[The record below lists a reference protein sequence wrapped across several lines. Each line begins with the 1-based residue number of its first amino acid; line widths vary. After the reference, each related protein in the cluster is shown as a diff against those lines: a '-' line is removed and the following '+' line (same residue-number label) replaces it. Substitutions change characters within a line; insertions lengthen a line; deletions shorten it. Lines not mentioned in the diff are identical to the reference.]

1 MHTLFPETDV
11 DKIDLSDPSLYR
23 DNRWPQAF
31 SQVRQ
36 QRPVHFLKDSQFGP
50 FWSITKFRDIVFVD
64 SNYTLFSS
72 EPYIVIGD
80 DELKISN
87 FISMD
92 PPKHDVQR
100 QAVQNVVAPKNL
112 MELEAVIRLRTQT
125 VLDSLPVDTPFDWVK
140 HVSIELTTLMLATL
154 FDFPLEERHKL
165 TYWSDLAIASPSIDG
180 NTSVT
185 QEERL
190 EGLNDC
196 AQRFSELWQQ
206 QLNKEPSFNLISLLQ
221 NNQDTKDMIN
231 KPLEFLGNLLLLIV
245 GGNDTTRNS
254 MSGGVYALN
263 IFPGEFK
270 KLKRQPELIPNMVS
284 EIIRWQTPL
293 AHMRRIATQDVE
305 LGGQLIKKGDKV
317 VMWYISGNRDEEV
330 IDNPDAFIID
340 RDNARQHLSFGFGIH
355 RCMGNRLA
363 EMQIRILWEEIL
375 KRFDDITLLEE
386 PERVESNFVNGYEKM
401 MVTLSKK

>member
-1 MHTLFPETDV
+1 M
-11 DKIDLSDPSLYR
+11 
-23 DNRWPQAF
+23 
-31 SQVRQ
+31 
-36 QRPVHFLKDSQFGP
+36 
-50 FWSITKFRDIVFVD
+50 
-64 SNYTLFSS
+64 
-72 EPYIVIGD
+72 
-80 DELKISN
+80 KISN

-112 MELEAVIRLRTQT
+112 TELEAVIRQRTQT
-125 VLDSLPVDTPFDWVK
+125 VLDGLPVDTPFDWVK

-190 EGLNDC
+190 QGLNDC

-206 QLNKEPSFNLISLLQ
+206 QLNQEPSFNLISLLQ
-221 NNQDTKDMIN
+221 NNEDTKDMIN
-231 KPLEFLGNLLLLIV
+231 NPEEFLGNLLLLIV

-263 IFPGEFK
+263 KFPEELSK
-270 KLKRQPELIPNMVS
+270 IKRQPKLIPNMVS

-330 IDNPDAFIID
+330 IENPDAFIVD
-340 RDNARQHLSFGFGIH
+340 RDNARQHLSFGFGVH

-363 EMQIRILWEEIL
+363 EMQIRILWEEML
-375 KRFDDITLLEE
+375 ERFDDIILLEE
-386 PERVESNFVNGYEKM
+386 PVRVESNFINGYEKM
-401 MVTLSKK
+401 MVKLRKK